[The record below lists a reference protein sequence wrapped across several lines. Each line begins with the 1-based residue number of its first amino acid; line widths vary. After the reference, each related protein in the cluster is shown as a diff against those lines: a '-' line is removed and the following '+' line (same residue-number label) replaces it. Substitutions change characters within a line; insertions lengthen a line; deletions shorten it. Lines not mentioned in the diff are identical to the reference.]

1 MLGSPLRHNR
11 TKRTKAARHKA
22 RTQLL
27 RGNKASTAAALRHH
41 DLADVLGASKPAQRR
56 LLSTVVAE
64 AAPAAEEGGLR
75 WLLREGQVDSGFW
88 QGGALLAA
96 VVGGVAMSTEEQRY
110 AAVSGLMSAYRS
122 CGLQA
127 SLIGDK
133 TLIEDY
139 VRKNSA
145 AACNVLMASPVFYF
159 MFAKI
164 YGEPIPVCSVRAITG
179 SVRIVPFMFSF
190 YAFFAL
196 ICPFVT
202 QALMQRGQTY
212 EEASGTA
219 GIAVMLSGFVFVE
232 ALVELRGCGVTFGQ
246 MTASS
251 FLIFVPALIGRLAT
265 GVLTQQQKVGVESE
279 SVLPADWQE
288 GPTWQQHTYMTFE
301 MLHLDKDFFTT
312 AAGTSVFQHI
322 LNATTWVLLTQGRTA
337 TFGSIFKFMLGGM
350 NGTVLSGAA
359 QFGKTLIL
367 RSLFGWVWNFCSS
380 QELDMPAFDT
390 VLKGLPPNPAT

>member
-1 MLGSPLRHNR
+1 
-11 TKRTKAARHKA
+11 
-22 RTQLL
+22 
-27 RGNKASTAAALRHH
+27 
-41 DLADVLGASKPAQRR
+41 
-56 LLSTVVAE
+56 
-64 AAPAAEEGGLR
+64 
-75 WLLREGQVDSGFW
+75 
-88 QGGALLAA
+88 
-96 VVGGVAMSTEEQRY
+96 MS
-110 AAVSGLMSAYRS
+110 
-122 CGLQA
+122 
-127 SLIGDK
+127 
-133 TLIEDY
+133 
-139 VRKNSA
+139 
-145 AACNVLMASPVFYF
+145 
-159 MFAKI
+159 
-164 YGEPIPVCSVRAITG
+164 SVRAFTVRAPRARSPTRRRSPAAPPTPRAAFARG
-179 SVRIVPFMFSF
+179 TLRIVPFMGFF
-190 YAFFAL
+190 YGAFAL
-196 ICPFVT
+196 FAFVT
-202 QALMQRGQTY
+202 AALVDRGQTY
-212 EEASGTA
+212 SEANGNA
-219 GIAVMLSGFVFVE
+219 GVAVMLSGFVFVE
-232 ALVELRGCGVTFGQ
+232 AIVELRGCGVTFGQ

>member
-1 MLGSPLRHNR
+1 MGFFY
-11 TKRTKAARHKA
+11 
-22 RTQLL
+22 
-27 RGNKASTAAALRHH
+27 
-41 DLADVLGASKPAQRR
+41 GA
-56 LLSTVVAE
+56 
-64 AAPAAEEGGLR
+64 
-75 WLLREGQVDSGFW
+75 
-88 QGGALLAA
+88 
-96 VVGGVAMSTEEQRY
+96 
-110 AAVSGLMSAYRS
+110 
-122 CGLQA
+122 
-127 SLIGDK
+127 
-133 TLIEDY
+133 
-139 VRKNSA
+139 
-145 AACNVLMASPVFYF
+145 
-159 MFAKI
+159 
-164 YGEPIPVCSVRAITG
+164 
-179 SVRIVPFMFSF
+179 
-190 YAFFAL
+190 FAL
-196 ICPFVT
+196 FCPFVT
-202 QALMQRGQTY
+202 AALVDRGQTY
-212 EEASGTA
+212 SEANGNA
-219 GIAVMLSGFVFVE
+219 GVAVMLSGFVFIE
-232 ALVELRGCGVTFGQ
+232 AIVELRGCGVTFGQ

-380 QELDMPAFDT
+380 QELDMPAFET
-390 VLKGLPPNPAT
+390 VLKGLPPNPAA

>member
-1 MLGSPLRHNR
+1 MP
-11 TKRTKAARHKA
+11 AAE
-22 RTQLL
+22 
-27 RGNKASTAAALRHH
+27 
-41 DLADVLGASKPAQRR
+41 
-56 LLSTVVAE
+56 AE
-64 AAPAAEEGGLR
+64 AAKAAEHTGLK
-75 WLLREGQVDSGFW
+75 WLLVEGQVDSGMW
-88 QGGALLAA
+88 QGAALLGA
-96 VVGGVAMSTEEQRY
+96 VVAGVQLASEKQRETAINALLGG
-110 AAVSGLMSAYRS
+110 YRA
-122 CGLQA
+122 CGLTA
-127 SLIGDK
+127 DK
-133 TLIEDY
+133 ISDRQLIEDY
-139 VRKNSA
+139 VRKNA
-145 AACNVLMASPVFYF
+145 AAAVNVVMASPTFYF
-159 MFAKI
+159 LFAKMH
-164 YGEPIPVCSVRAITG
+164 GQSLAVSSVRAFTG
-179 SVRIVPFMFSF
+179 ARARAPPARPRAAARPPHAAASLRAPRSRAGTLRIVPFMGFF
-190 YAFFAL
+190 YGAFAL
-196 ICPFVT
+196 CCPFVT
-202 QALMQRGQTY
+202 AALVDRGQTY
-212 EEASGTA
+212 SEANGNA
-219 GIAVMLSGFVFVE
+219 GVAVMLSGFVFIE
-232 ALVELRGCGVTFGQ
+232 AIVELRGCGVTFGQ

>member
-1 MLGSPLRHNR
+1 MR
-11 TKRTKAARHKA
+11 A
-22 RTQLL
+22 
-27 RGNKASTAAALRHH
+27 
-41 DLADVLGASKPAQRR
+41 
-56 LLSTVVAE
+56 
-64 AAPAAEEGGLR
+64 
-75 WLLREGQVDSGFW
+75 GQVDAGFF
-88 QGGALLAA
+88 QGSALFAGVIIGIQVSSEQQRAA
-96 VVGGVAMSTEEQRY
+96 V
-110 AAVSGLMSAYRS
+110 LD
-122 CGLQA
+122 
-127 SLIGDK
+127 SLISGYRAFGLSEKHVSDRQ
-133 TLIEDY
+133 LIEDF
-139 VRKNSA
+139 VRKNVA
-145 AACNVLMASPVFYF
+145 AAANVVMASPVFYF
-159 MFAKI
+159 MFAKVMKESI
-164 YGEPIPVCSVRAITG
+164 LVSSVRAITG
-179 SVRIVPFMFSF
+179 TFRIVPFMGFF
-190 YAFFAL
+190 YGAFAL
-196 ICPFVT
+196 FCPFVT
-202 QALMQRGQTY
+202 AALVDRGQTY
-212 EEASGTA
+212 SEANGNA
-219 GIAVMLSGFVFVE
+219 GVAVMLSGFVFIE
-232 ALVELRGCGVTFGQ
+232 AIVELRGCGVTFGQ

>member
-1 MLGSPLRHNR
+1 
-11 TKRTKAARHKA
+11 
-22 RTQLL
+22 
-27 RGNKASTAAALRHH
+27 
-41 DLADVLGASKPAQRR
+41 
-56 LLSTVVAE
+56 
-64 AAPAAEEGGLR
+64 
-75 WLLREGQVDSGFW
+75 
-88 QGGALLAA
+88 
-96 VVGGVAMSTEEQRY
+96 
-110 AAVSGLMSAYRS
+110 
-122 CGLQA
+122 
-127 SLIGDK
+127 
-133 TLIEDY
+133 
-139 VRKNSA
+139 
-145 AACNVLMASPVFYF
+145 
-159 MFAKI
+159 
-164 YGEPIPVCSVRAITG
+164 
-179 SVRIVPFMFSF
+179 
-190 YAFFAL
+190 
-196 ICPFVT
+196 
-202 QALMQRGQTY
+202 
-212 EEASGTA
+212 
-219 GIAVMLSGFVFVE
+219 MLSGFVFVE
-232 ALVELRGCGVTFGQ
+232 AIVELRGCGVTFGQ

>member
-1 MLGSPLRHNR
+1 MIGRLSALTPRGSALLRCAR
-11 TKRTKAARHKA
+11 SCAARAPQQACRAPA
-22 RTQLL
+22 RRQLC
-27 RGNKASTAAALRHH
+27 TAVAE
-41 DLADVLGASKPAQRR
+41 
-56 LLSTVVAE
+56 VAE
-64 AAPAAEEGGLR
+64 AESGGLR
-75 WLLREGQVDSGFW
+75 WLLKEGQVDSGFW
-88 QGGALLAA
+88 QGTALLAA
-96 VVGGVAMSTEEQRY
+96 IVGAVQVSSEEQRK
-110 AAVSGLMSAYRS
+110 AVVGSLLQGYRT
-122 CGLQA
+122 CGLQTEYV
-127 SLIGDK
+127 GDRA
-133 TLIEDY
+133 LIEDF
-139 VRKNSA
+139 VRKNA
-145 AACNVLMASPVFYF
+145 IAACNVLMASPVFYF
-159 MFAKI
+159 MFSRI
-164 YGEPIPVCSVRAITG
+164 YGQPISVCLVRSVTG
-179 SVRIVPFMFSF
+179 SLRITPFMFSF
-190 YAFFAL
+190 YGFFAL
-196 ICPFVT
+196 ACPFAT
-202 QALMQRGQTY
+202 QMLMQRHGQTY
-212 EEASGTA
+212 AEAKGN
-219 GIAVMLSGFVFVE
+219 GGLVIFPPLVFVE
-232 ALVELRGCGVTFGQ
+232 AIVELRGCGVTFGQ

-390 VLKGLPPNPAT
+390 VLKGLPPNPAA